1 MAAQCHVAHVV
12 RYILNDDNEDDNNIY
27 CCAFHYMGIGR
38 PSDFLGLTMEDM
50 LGIDVYQTDAC
61 TRMNFNIAHR
71 RRITRLTDFWHSL
84 PAESRSWTAVSYDEF
99 EAYLST
105 QPAECGGID
114 YALLGRKIAAAI
126 PRPPTATEIATAV
139 VGAVPDT
146 AAVAAAVAGALPGT
160 PSAVDSFKKG
170 SKD

>member
-1 MAAQCHVAHVV
+1 M
-12 RYILNDDNEDDNNIY
+12 
-27 CCAFHYMGIGR
+27 
-38 PSDFLGLTMEDM
+38 
-50 LGIDVYQTDAC
+50 YQDELQ
-61 TRMNFNIAHR
+61 HR
-71 RRITRLTDFWHSL
+71 TQEVHHSL

-105 QPAECGGID
+105 QPAERSGID
-114 YALLGRKIAAAI
+114 YARLGCEITAAI

-146 AAVAAAVAGALPGT
+146 AVVAAAVAGALPGA

-170 SKD
+170 SKRSVADYKILQKISQ